1 VRVLLVDRSITN
13 GYVLGLARGLR
24 VNEVEVLVGGPAHYG
39 EPTVLPLY
47 PRVGV
52 PGKRV
57 SKLSEAVG
65 GMFRF
70 QHLLVSRRPDFLHV
84 QWPTDLDVAYA
95 VLAKRIFRV
104 PLAYTVHNP
113 TGRVN
118 QPEPHPTNQRRL
130 ISLADLVLT
139 HGPLLRERVIHAHPH
154 AERKTFAVEHGN
166 YEHIIEHRYT
176 RAEARA
182 KLELEADGPVF
193 TFAGQ
198 LSPRKGLDL
207 LIEAFT
213 EYSRR
218 GHSGTLLIAGIV
230 TDPDYELKLR
240 QLASGCEASV
250 RWIISRSTVTQ
261 TMLDMAISAATQV
274 VLPFPDASQSGSLIL
289 AMTHGRCVVSTM
301 VGEISRTL
309 KEKGIPVA
317 PGGRGE
323 LIRALEL
330 AERDPELCD
339 ELGSRARRYALEQ
352 LSWSEIAAKTLRL
365 YKGELRGL

>member
-1 VRVLLVDRSITN
+1 MRVLLVDRSITN
-13 GYVLGLARGLR
+13 GYVLGLAGGLR
-24 VNEVEVLVGGPAHYG
+24 ANGVEVVVGGPARSG
-39 EPTVLPLY
+39 KPMVLPLY

-52 PGKRV
+52 PGERV
-57 SKLSEAVG
+57 IKVREAVG
-65 GMFRF
+65 GVFRL
-70 QHLLVSRRPDFLHV
+70 QHLLVRRRPALLHV

-95 VLAKRIFRV
+95 VLAKRIFGTHLV
-104 PLAYTVHNP
+104 YTVHNP

-139 HGPLLRERVIHAHPH
+139 HGPLLRERVIHAHPR
-154 AERKTFAVEHGN
+154 AEHKTFAVEHGN

-213 EYSRR
+213 EYSRG
-218 GHSGTLLIAGIV
+218 GHSGTLLIAGIA
-230 TDPDYELKLR
+230 TDRDYELKLR
-240 QLASGCEASV
+240 ELANASEASV
-250 RWIISRSTVTQ
+250 RWIVSRSTVTQ
-261 TMLDMAISAATQV
+261 TMLDLAIGAATQV

-289 AMTHGRCVVSTM
+289 AMTHGRCVVSTT
-301 VGEISRTL
+301 VGEIPRTL
-309 KEKGIPVA
+309 KERGILIA
-317 PGGRGE
+317 PGERGE

-339 ELGSRARRYALEQ
+339 ELGGRARRYALEQ

-365 YKGELRGL
+365 YEGVN